1 MGVERQHR
9 ALFST
14 HVSYPPS
21 AIFLR
26 LHYEQY
32 VRPLSDARRE
42 AADWNVADTG
52 FKYERIDKD
61 NAVLLVVDHQEGLF
75 QLARDRTPADMK
87 SNILA
92 HAALGKVFGL
102 PTILTT
108 SAETGASAFSSALLA
123 AAIRSTSIR
132 IL

>member
-1 MGVERQHR
+1 MGVERKHR

-14 HVSYPPS
+14 RASYPLS
-21 AIFLR
+21 TVFLC

-32 VRPLSDARRE
+32 VHPLLDAQRGVV
-42 AADWNVADTG
+42 DWNVVDTG